1 MVEVLFQ
8 ARQVKKHF
16 PIQGG
21 ILRGVS
27 GYVRAVDGVSF
38 DIESGKTFGL
48 VGESGCGKSTLGR
61 VILGLMKPTS
71 GAVYYNGHSIFE
83 MKRKEA
89 HELRH
94 QIQVVFQDPESSLNP
109 RLTVGSTLSEA
120 FRVSDQK
127 ATRDSIITLLRLVGL
142 DAEHI
147 DRYPHELSG
156 GQKQRV
162 GLARAL
168 AVNPKFIVAD
178 EPVSA
183 LDISIRAQILNL
195 MVELQDQLNLT
206 YLFIS
211 HDLSVVRYISDE
223 VAVMYLGKIVEQAP
237 VDLLYNFPKHPYTQA
252 LLSAIPN
259 PDPDVKQQ
267 RIVLS
272 GDVASPIHPP
282 LGCRF
287 HTRCPYVESRCR
299 EVEPEFKRI
308 GECHYVACHLAS

>member
-1 MVEVLFQ
+1 MDNALLQ

-16 PIQGG
+16 AIQSG
-21 ILRGVS
+21 LMKGVS

-38 DIESGKTFGL
+38 DVESGKTFGL
-48 VGESGCGKSTLGR
+48 VGESGFGKSTLGR

-71 GAVYYNGHSIFE
+71 CSVHYNGRNIFE
-83 MKRKEA
+83 MKRKET

-120 FRVSDQK
+120 LRVSDQK
-127 ATRDSIITLLRLVGL
+127 ATRDRIIMLMRLVGL

-162 GLARAL
+162 GVARAL
-168 AVNPKFIVAD
+168 AVNPEFIVAD

-183 LDISIRAQILNL
+183 LDVSIRAQILNL
-195 MVELQDQLNLT
+195 LVELQDQLNLT

-223 VAVMYLGKIVEQAP
+223 VAVMYLGKIVEQAL
-237 VDLLYNFPKHPYTQA
+237 VDALYNSPKHPYTQA

-259 PDPDVKQQ
+259 PDPDAKQE
-267 RIVLS
+267 RIILS

-282 LGCRF
+282 AGCRF
-287 HTRCPYVESRCR
+287 HTRCPYAISKCR
-299 EVEPEFKRI
+299 EGEPEFKRI
-308 GECHYVACHLAS
+308 GEGHHVACHLAS